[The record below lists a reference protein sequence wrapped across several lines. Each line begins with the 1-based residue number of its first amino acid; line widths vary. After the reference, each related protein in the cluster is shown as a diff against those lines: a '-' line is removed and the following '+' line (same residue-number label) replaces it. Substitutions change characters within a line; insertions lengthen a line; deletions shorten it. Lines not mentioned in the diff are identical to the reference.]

1 MIHTFEK
8 MQNKFW
14 AEKSIFAL
22 IFNLNLNQMAKKFNV
37 TGNCFPNQHYMA
49 DVSQKMTD
57 ILKLVNEGE
66 YFIINRPRQYG
77 KTTTLFAITHT
88 LRQKE
93 GYLPFNISFEG
104 IGNTPFESAADFVKT
119 FTRLL
124 TRYARHSAPTL
135 VEWMKKTSLEVQNF
149 HDLGD
154 WISDLTELTAKKIV
168 VLIDEVDQSSN
179 NDIFIKFLGLLRN
192 KYLSRGDEPT
202 FHSVILAGVHDV
214 KSLKM
219 KIRPDSEQKYNS
231 PWNIAADF
239 KVDMNLY
246 PHEIQPMLD
255 DYVRERGV
263 QMDTSAMSY
272 GLFYY
277 TSGYPFLVSRLC
289 KIIDEDILP
298 TKNSLDWNETDLD
311 SAARKLVWETNTN
324 FETLAKNLENS
335 PELYKLVYK
344 IAIDN
349 DTVGFNALDPI
360 VNFGIMYGLF
370 VNKNNIIAIH
380 NRIYREVLLNYM
392 SFKYHRIEA
401 TNGVDF
407 GGGYRNEDK
416 TLNMEAVLLGFQSLM
431 KREYTRKNRDFL
443 EKHARLVFLAFL
455 KPIINGSGYD
465 FKEPQISEEKRLD
478 VVITYYEHK
487 YVAEL
492 KLWRGP
498 KAHEKGLIQLTDYL
512 ESQQLNEGYLLIFD
526 HAEIKKWANEWIT
539 VHGKRIFMIW
549 V

>member
-1 MIHTFEK
+1 M
-8 MQNKFW
+8 
-14 AEKSIFAL
+14 S
-22 IFNLNLNQMAKKFNV
+22 KKFNV
-37 TGNCFPNQHYMA
+37 TGNCFPNQHYIA
-49 DVSQKMTD
+49 DVSQKMTA
-57 ILKLVNEGE
+57 IFKLIQEGE

-77 KTTTLFAITHT
+77 KTTTLFAIAHS

-93 GYLPFNISFEG
+93 AYLPFNISFEG
-104 IGNTPFESAADFVKT
+104 IGNSPFESEVSFTKT

-124 TRYARHSAPTL
+124 ARYARHSAPTL
-135 VEWMKKTSLEVQNF
+135 VEWLKKKSLEVQTF
-149 HDLGD
+149 DDLGD
-154 WISDLTELTAKKIV
+154 CITDLTELTSQKIV
-168 VLIDEVDQSSN
+168 LLIDEVDQSSN

-192 KYLSRGDEPT
+192 KYLSRGDETT
-202 FHSVILAGVHDV
+202 FYSVILAGVHDV

-219 KIRPDSEQKYNS
+219 KIRADSDQKYNS

-263 QMDTSAMSY
+263 PMDTAEMSY

-298 TKNSLDWNETDLD
+298 TKKTSNWTLEDLEI
-311 SAARKLVWETNTN
+311 AVKRLVKENNTN
-324 FETLAKNLENS
+324 FETQVKNLENN
-335 PELYKLVYK
+335 PDLYDAVYE
-344 IAIDN
+344 IAIEN
-349 DTVGFNALDPI
+349 ESHPFNIHNPI
-360 VNFGIMYGLF
+360 TNLAMMYGLF
-370 VNKNNIIAIH
+370 VERNGRIAIH
-380 NRIYREVLLNYM
+380 NRIYNEVLSNYM
-392 SFKYHRIEA
+392 IDKLYR
-401 TNGVDF
+401 TKLPKRRDF
-407 GGGYRNEDK
+407 GNHYHNDDK

-431 KREYTRKNRDFL
+431 KREYNRKDRDFL

-455 KPIINGSGYD
+455 KPIINGAGYD

-487 YVAEL
+487 YIAEL
-492 KLWRGP
+492 KLWRGR
-498 KAHEKGLIQLTDYL
+498 KAHEKGLIQLNDYL
-512 ESQQLNEGYLLIFD
+512 DSQQLNEGYLLIFD
-526 HAEIKKWANEWIT
+526 HNEIKNWATEWIT